1 MYSLFRRALHAL
13 RLNTRVFFQFPD
25 HVQRAEAGFGKVTWV
40 LARGLCHF
48 KPVDLSQVPLRAR
61 AQALS
66 LQVAQFSPYPATGR
80 HAVWQNGRASVWYWD
95 QTTVQ
100 RSMAE
105 ANLAAQRVR
114 VLPESVLYAPGTSGL
129 RLIRNLQ
136 GVEAQYWQDD
146 RLLQSRWWK
155 EVPGA
160 AEWLAFQRDI
170 GLAGESRQPDAPPPQ
185 ALELHHTP
193 QLSSSAGSE
202 VAGWRDERIVY
213 ALLALTL
220 FTPTA
225 WIGAK
230 LIKSEL
236 AQRTVLAAA
245 TGLERKALPQF
256 NAREQ
261 ALRAAARSRALN
273 ELDPYP
279 SQLELMARVASALP
293 KGATSLKEWDS
304 RDGKLKIVLV
314 IQNDAFSSSALVGAL
329 QKAGGFENVQVAP
342 GNDPKVLAINMDV
355 TAALYPAAPTP
366 HA

>member
-1 MYSLFRRALHAL
+1 MHSLFRRALRAL
-13 RLNTRVFFQFPD
+13 RLNPRVFVHFPD
-25 HVQRAEAGFGKVTWV
+25 HVQRAEVGFGKVTWV
-40 LARGLCHF
+40 LARALCHF
-48 KPVDLSQVPLRAR
+48 KRVDLSQVPLRAR

-66 LQVAQFSPYPATGR
+66 LQLAQFSPYPATGH
-80 HAVWQNGRASVWYWD
+80 HAVWQNGRALVWYWD
-95 QTTVQ
+95 QAAVE
-100 RSMAE
+100 RSMVE
-105 ANLAAQRVR
+105 AGLAPQRVGL
-114 VLPESVLYAPGTSGL
+114 LPESVLYAPGTSGL

-136 GVEAQYWQDD
+136 GVEAQCWQDD

-170 GLAGESRQPDAPPPQ
+170 GLAGESRPPDPPTPLQ
-185 ALELHHTP
+185 LDLHHAP
-193 QLSSSAGSE
+193 QLSSSDGGAA
-202 VAGWRDERIVY
+202 AGWRDERALY
-213 ALLALTL
+213 ALLALAL
-220 FTPTA
+220 FIPTA

-236 AQRTVLAAA
+236 AQRAVLASTAEP
-245 TGLERKALPQF
+245 ERRALPQLD
-256 NAREQ
+256 AREQ
-261 ALRAAARSRALN
+261 ALRAAARCQALS

-279 SQLELMARVASALP
+279 GQLELMARVASALP
-293 KGATSLKEWDS
+293 KGATYLKEWDF

-314 IQNDAFSSSALVGAL
+314 IQNSALSSSGLVDAL

-355 TAALYPAAPTP
+355 SAARAGA